1 LEAGNWRTA
10 KFMLFDDE
18 AIIFD
23 HGIAEDFV
31 AGVVHLFA
39 PGFGIRAR
47 QINFEIFADMDSAD
61 AFVAH
66 LFEGVLHGFALGVQD
81 GLLWSDDYFRFHL
94 ERRAPQHARML
105 GKPPACANL
114 FPEVMMEATC
124 AFHLSQEASKQG

>member
-1 LEAGNWRTA
+1 
-10 KFMLFDDE
+10 MSFDDE
-18 AIIFD
+18 AIILD
-23 HGIAEDFV
+23 DRVAEDLV
-31 AGVVHLFA
+31 AGSIDLLA
-39 PGFGIRAR
+39 PRFGIRAG
-47 QINFEIFADMDSAD
+47 QFDLEILADVDRAD

-66 LFEGVLHGFALGVQD
+66 LLEGVLHGFALRVKD

>member
-1 LEAGNWRTA
+1 MA
-10 KFMLFDDE
+10 KFMSLDNEAVIFDD
-18 AIIFD
+18 
-23 HGIAEDFV
+23 GVAEDLMASAV
-31 AGVVHLFA
+31 NLLA
-39 PGFGIRAR
+39 PRFGIRAG
-47 QINFEIFADMDSAD
+47 QLNFKILPDVDGAD

-66 LFEGVLHGFALGVQD
+66 LLEGVLHGFALRVED